1 MSSEKYELA
10 QDEVDNIIEKLK
22 SNIKKTEAAQGEAK
36 KRIVQVCSG
45 QFEDVSKSLDDMDS
59 EAKSAPLQFRA
70 EMLANVRKY
79 RREVNSLQTQFTKAR
94 VDRRKDSNI
103 NVGFNDVNINVP
115 VQDQYRQQ
123 VLAGTQIL
131 SRTGE
136 SLNRAQQIAIET
148 DEVGNEIIQD
158 LGSQREALERTRARL
173 VESDLEL
180 SRSRRILRK
189 MYTNVISNKVILIVI
204 ILIEIGILAGVLYW
218 KYGRK

>member
-1 MSSEKYELA
+1 M
-10 QDEVDNIIEKLK
+10 
-22 SNIKKTEAAQGEAK
+22 
-36 KRIVQVCSG
+36 CSG

-94 VDRRKDSNI
+94 VDRRKDSFA

-123 VLAGTQIL
+123 VLAGTEIL
-131 SRTGE
+131 SRTGD

-148 DEVGNEIIQD
+148 DEVGE
-158 LGSQREALERTRARL
+158 GLEDQYE
-173 VESDLEL
+173 VS
-180 SRSRRILRK
+180 
-189 MYTNVISNKVILIVI
+189 
-204 ILIEIGILAGVLYW
+204 
-218 KYGRK
+218 

>member
-1 MSSEKYELA
+1 MYLS
-10 QDEVDNIIEKLK
+10 LK
-22 SNIKKTEAAQGEAK
+22 
-36 KRIVQVCSG
+36 VCSG

-148 DEVGNEIIQD
+148 DEVGEYHAHD
-158 LGSQREALERTRARL
+158 H
-173 VESDLEL
+173 
-180 SRSRRILRK
+180 
-189 MYTNVISNKVILIVI
+189 
-204 ILIEIGILAGVLYW
+204 
-218 KYGRK
+218 KY

>member
-1 MSSEKYELA
+1 M
-10 QDEVDNIIEKLK
+10 
-22 SNIKKTEAAQGEAK
+22 
-36 KRIVQVCSG
+36 CSG

-94 VDRRKDSNI
+94 VDRRKDSFV

-123 VLAGTQIL
+123 VLAGTEIL
-131 SRTGE
+131 SRTGD

-148 DEVGNEIIQD
+148 DEVGEV
-158 LGSQREALERTRARL
+158 LEDNYEVNL
-173 VESDLEL
+173 MMNCF
-180 SRSRRILRK
+180 RK
-189 MYTNVISNKVILIVI
+189 
-204 ILIEIGILAGVLYW
+204 
-218 KYGRK
+218 

>member
-36 KRIVQVCSG
+36 KRIVQVIMFDKMWIVFFINLYLSLKVCSG

-148 DEVGNEIIQD
+148 DEVGEYHAHDHKYWQS
-158 LGSQREALERTRARL
+158 LL
-173 VESDLEL
+173 VHVEMFQEM
-180 SRSRRILRK
+180 K
-189 MYTNVISNKVILIVI
+189 
-204 ILIEIGILAGVLYW
+204 
-218 KYGRK
+218 

>member
-1 MSSEKYELA
+1 M
-10 QDEVDNIIEKLK
+10 
-22 SNIKKTEAAQGEAK
+22 
-36 KRIVQVCSG
+36 CSG

-148 DEVGNEIIQD
+148 DEVGEYHAND
-158 LGSQREALERTRARL
+158 H
-173 VESDLEL
+173 
-180 SRSRRILRK
+180 
-189 MYTNVISNKVILIVI
+189 
-204 ILIEIGILAGVLYW
+204 
-218 KYGRK
+218 KY